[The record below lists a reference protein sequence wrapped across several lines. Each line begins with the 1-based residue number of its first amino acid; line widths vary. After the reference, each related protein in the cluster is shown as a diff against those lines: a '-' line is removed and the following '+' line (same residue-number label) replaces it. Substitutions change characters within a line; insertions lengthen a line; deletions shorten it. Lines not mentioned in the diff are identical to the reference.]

1 MKNIF
6 AIVVLIMVSSCSAL
20 DPTRAGPY
28 YMMWMYE
35 GPNKDTE
42 KNKDVDP
49 LYLKGWQQG
58 CHTGVGANTNAW
70 YQRFYQF
77 QQDSSLALNPTYYK
91 GWKDAFNYCGRY
103 IYQHNRVTGL
113 F

>member
-1 MKNIF
+1 MKNF
-6 AIVVLIMVSSCSAL
+6 AYTILLLSVSSCSYL
-20 DPTRAGPY
+20 DPTRAGSPFKQ
-28 YMMWMYE
+28 WMYE
-35 GPNKDTE
+35 GPNENTD

-58 CHTGVGANTNAW
+58 CQTGVSANTNAW
-70 YQRFYQF
+70 YMQFYHF
-77 QQDSSLALNPTYYK
+77 EQDSTLAFNPTYYK

-103 IYQHNRVTGL
+103 IYQYNRVTGL

>member
-1 MKNIF
+1 MR
-6 AIVVLIMVSSCSAL
+6 VLLILFLCFLLQSCEYF
-20 DPTRAGPY
+20 DPTVAGAPT
-28 YMMWMYE
+28 MRWMYE
-35 GPNKDTE
+35 GPNEDRE

-58 CHTGVGANTNAW
+58 CHTGVGANTSEW
-70 YQRFYQF
+70 YQRYYQF
-77 QQDSSLALNPTYYK
+77 QQDSSLTLNPTYYK

-103 IYQHNRVTGL
+103 IYQYNRVTGL